1 MKSILETLAIGATVV
16 ALATAAQAAN
26 NDAKVNVGTAAPV
39 VAAPVCAT
47 SAAVAATGVH
57 KGTADAKPACAAPAH
72 AAAGN
77 PTATAQSSH

>member
-1 MKSILETLAIGATVV
+1 MKSILEILAIGATVV

-39 VAAPVCAT
+39 VAAPVCAAP
-47 SAAVAATGVH
+47 AAVAATGVH

-77 PTATAQSSH
+77 PSTATHPSH